1 MTADPSLLLPPPSP
15 PPPLPARLRPPL
27 LSPGA
32 ILRFPFTPNGH
43 TLHARVVAID
53 GHLAALDLLI
63 ATLPKP
69 GAPAA
74 EAAPIRTVASI
85 AHILSIWQVVPTAS
99 TAGNLTAP
107 PAQAA
112 A

>member
-1 MTADPSLLLPPPSP
+1 MPADPSFLPPPPP
-15 PPPLPARLRPPL
+15 PPPLPARLRRSP

-43 TLHARVVAID
+43 TLHARVVSID
-53 GHLAALDLLI
+53 GSLVALDLLI

-85 AHILSIWQVVPTAS
+85 AHILSIWQVAPTAS
-99 TAGNLTAP
+99 AAGNLTAP
-107 PAQAA
+107 PAQAVA
-112 A
+112 

>member
-1 MTADPSLLLPPPSP
+1 MPADLSFLPPPPP
-15 PPPLPARLRPPL
+15 PPPLPARLRRSP

-85 AHILSIWQVVPTAS
+85 AHILSIWQVVPSAS
-99 TAGNLTAP
+99 AAGNLTAP